1 MGQNVGHKKMIVVLT
16 LKKNLLINPY
26 YNGLGDMM
34 KFKRLRDLREDHDL
48 TQKEVAMHLCISQ
61 RYYSDLE
68 RGVGT
73 LSAEHLKA
81 LCILYQVS
89 ADYILE
95 FTSKK

>member
-1 MGQNVGHKKMIVVLT
+1 MWVTKKT
-16 LKKNLLINPY
+16 LVFITLWQTLFMVRH
-26 YNGLGDMM
+26 YNDLGDMM

-48 TQKEVAMHLCISQ
+48 TQKEVAKYLCISQ

-73 LSAEHLKA
+73 LSAEHLKG
-81 LCILYQVS
+81 LCIFYQVS

-95 FTSKK
+95 LNSKK